1 MKEFSFEITCT
12 NVFMNA
18 ERKKHSS
25 EWFVIN
31 HLDLLGGGPWGDL
44 FFMGEGISTLVI
56 SD

>member
-1 MKEFSFEITCT
+1 
-12 NVFMNA
+12 MNA

-25 EWFVIN
+25 EWLVIN

>member
-1 MKEFSFEITCT
+1 MKEFTFEITCN

-18 ERKKHSS
+18 EKNHSS